1 MLLEQRIQKLCRL
14 SDSEKAIGE
23 LLLERRYDLKNL
35 STRDIAS
42 LTYTSSATVVRF
54 AQKLGYKGFNDLKDD
69 YLAELH
75 YLDTHFRRVDANFPF
90 DKQDNTLEVAGKL
103 NALLKETLDDTLS
116 LVDGHMLQRVTQLF
130 KRSHTIHI
138 FGIGSNLLL
147 GRLFQLE
154 MRRIGKKVEIE
165 SLVGEFGFNINT
177 IDKEDCVLL
186 ISYSGESQTV
196 LNHGRLLKEKG
207 IPMVAITSLGDN
219 SLKALT
225 PLVLHVTTRE
235 KQYTKVGNFS
245 SEYSIR
251 YLLDLLYATYF
262 QLDYDKHLQTKIAL
276 SKAIEKCRHPQSEI
290 IREEDI

>member
-54 AQKLGYKGFNDLKDD
+54 AQKLGYKGFNDLKED

-130 KRSHTIHI
+130 K
-138 FGIGSNLLL
+138 LP
-147 GRLFQLE
+147 
-154 MRRIGKKVEIE
+154 
-165 SLVGEFGFNINT
+165 
-177 IDKEDCVLL
+177 
-186 ISYSGESQTV
+186 
-196 LNHGRLLKEKG
+196 
-207 IPMVAITSLGDN
+207 IPSTFL
-219 SLKALT
+219 ALA
-225 PLVLHVTTRE
+225 
-235 KQYTKVGNFS
+235 
-245 SEYSIR
+245 
-251 YLLDLLYATYF
+251 ATYCSVAYF
-262 QLDYDKHLQTKIAL
+262 NW
-276 SKAIEKCRHPQSEI
+276 KCAGSAKKWKLRVW
-290 IREEDI
+290 